1 MRKNKIKMAK
11 KQKKISLLRRIGRK
25 IIMWPTKHKK
35 WIFIIL
41 IVFFGFNWWLRG
53 DEEIRFY
60 TDEVVKSDVNQIV
73 YVTGTVESD
82 VVVNLKFKQLGTVE
96 SVYVKEG
103 DRVEENDYL
112 IELDNDKLE
121 INANRAKA
129 NLGIARAELNLE
141 YAGPKSQEVEI
152 FKTKI
157 KEAEVNLENAKRKLK
172 NAKLVNKEEI
182 KTAELE
188 VDNAQI
194 DLDKARKNR
203 DNTESSGETDVD
215 ISNQALEDA
224 YDDSKAD
231 IIDALDMVQEVLF
244 LIDDFL
250 GIDSPMD
257 EADYSEILKD
267 TASLQEKVDLQNSYV
282 YSGNFYDD
290 ASDAYSSIKLS
301 WDDENNK
308 IEKVLDLMEDSLLE
322 AKEAIDI
329 LYKIVEE
336 ADTYGSVTQADLN
349 TLATT
354 YSTKQGLLSTS
365 IKAIK
370 GVKQEIVNAKLG
382 LTSTDLSSTSGFDI
396 ALAQFENAE
405 NDLKITKSAL
415 EELKIEHEIEISDLE
430 MDITIFEVKLQKEL
444 AEYNELIAAPR
455 SVDVASLIARIARD
469 QADYEHTLD
478 ELNDSILKSPAGGI
492 VTKVNLDVGENVS
505 DVIEDAVTIMTDELR
520 ITTNISETDI
530 SKVKVGN
537 LVDITFDAFPSD
549 KLFTGKVVS
558 IDPAETI
565 VQGVV
570 YYEAKVDFDP
580 DGENIKSGM
589 TANFEIMTASVD
601 SAIAISPQALNY
613 EDKEVFVFV
622 IEEGEKIKR
631 VLKTGLEGD
640 EMIEILDGLNEGE
653 KVLIY
658 ENNK

>member
-41 IVFFGFNWWLRG
+41 IVVFGFNWWLRG

-505 DVIEDAVTIMTDELR
+505 DVIEDAVTIMTDKLR

>member
-41 IVFFGFNWWLRG
+41 IVVFGFNWWLRG

-653 KVLIY
+653 KILIY

>member
-41 IVFFGFNWWLRG
+41 IVVFGFNWWLRG